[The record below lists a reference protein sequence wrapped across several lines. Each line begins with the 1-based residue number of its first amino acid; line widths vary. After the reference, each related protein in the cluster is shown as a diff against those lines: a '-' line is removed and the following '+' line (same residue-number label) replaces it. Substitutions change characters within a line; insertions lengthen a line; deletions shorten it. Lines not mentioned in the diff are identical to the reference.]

1 MRFRFFLVFFSILCI
16 YSQAGMAED
25 ASLPKDSVRPL
36 KKSPP
41 PPANRKEAPTVI
53 TSDKLEA
60 KQGQVLEAT
69 GNAEIRKSDQ
79 FIQADHLLF
88 YQDTNELSADG
99 SVRVEQPGTYL
110 TGPSFKMNLN
120 TNTGEMVQP
129 VFTFSDTDLR
139 GSAEVM
145 HIESKQKY
153 NFEQGIY
160 TSCPVG
166 NDDWLLK
173 MGELDLDRNT
183 QIGTAYNARIEFMGV
198 PILYTPWMDFPL
210 NDQRRSGMLGPVLG
224 NTNTGGK
231 ELTVPFYWNIASNYD
246 ATFSPKIIEKRGTL
260 YDNEF
265 RYMGNSY
272 SGVYGYSQ
280 LSKDKLTQQDR
291 TYSSLAH
298 NQNLGAGF
306 TGSLILNQASDD
318 AYFTDLSSTPAIAT
332 QKNLLN
338 EAAVTYGGGG
348 WWVASAR
355 VQSFQTLQ
363 DPDPTKAV
371 NLPFQRL
378 PQVNLGA
385 QQVLGGASA
394 ALNAEYVNFKHPTLV
409 LVDGTKLVNGSR
421 VVFYPTVSY
430 PLVNDPAYYITP
442 KLGVHST
449 QYTLETNNTWTE
461 SSYQRTL
468 PIYSLDSGMTLER
481 EFAAYEHEY
490 LQTLEPRIFYVK
502 IPYQNQDMLPN
513 FDSSPATFSFMQ
525 MFTENRFLG
534 NDRIGDADQVTAAL
548 TSRLLD
554 SDTGNELLRVAVG
567 ERFSRQTPLV
577 VLGAPS
583 ATTNQSDVLLGVS
596 GRMSKSISLDSL
608 WQYNPNESRTEMFA
622 ATARYRPEAG
632 KVINLGYR
640 YAFSADPDPTKT
652 LKQVDLSSQW
662 LLYGR
667 WHMVGQL
674 QYSLQETRPVQ
685 ALAGFEYYKEC
696 WALRF
701 VAQQFVTSALETSTS
716 YFLQLELYE
725 MLRVGTDPLA
735 NLKQSIPGYTI
746 LSEKPRNQSGLSQP

>member
-1 MRFRFFLVFFSILCI
+1 MRFRFFLIFFSIL
-16 YSQAGMAED
+16 YVHSQAGMAED
-25 ASLPKDSVRPL
+25 VPLPKESVRPL

-53 TSDKLEA
+53 TADKLEA

-69 GNAEIRKSDQ
+69 GHAEIRKSDQ

-99 SVRVEQPGTYL
+99 SVRVEQPGTKL

-120 TNTGEMVQP
+120 NNTGEMVQP

-153 NFEQGIY
+153 NFEHGIY

-173 MGELDLDRNT
+173 MTELDLNRNT
-183 QIGTAYNARIEFMGV
+183 QIGTAYNAHIEFMGV

-210 NDQRRSGMLGPVLG
+210 NDQRRSGLLGPVLG

-246 ATFSPKIIEKRGTL
+246 ATFSPKIIEKRGNL

-291 TYSSLAH
+291 THSTLAH

-306 TGSLILNQASDD
+306 SGSLILNQVSDD
-318 AYFTDLSSTPAIAT
+318 AYLRDLSSTPAIAL
-332 QKNLLN
+332 QNQLLN

-363 DPDPTKAV
+363 DPNAPAPLA
-371 NLPFQRL
+371 LPYQRL

-385 QQVLGGASA
+385 QRVLGGASA
-394 ALNAEYVNFKHPTLV
+394 TFNAEYVDFVHPTS
-409 LVDGTKLVNGSR
+409 VNGSR
-421 VVFYPTVSY
+421 VVFYPSISY
-430 PLVNDPAYYITP
+430 PLVNDPAYYVTP

-449 QYTLETNNTWTE
+449 QYSLGVNNPGAEATF
-461 SSYQRTL
+461 QRTL
-468 PIYSLDSGMTLER
+468 PIFSLDSGMTLER

-513 FDSSPATFSFMQ
+513 FDSAPATFSFMQ
-525 MFTENRFLG
+525 MFTENRFIG

-567 ERFSRQTPLV
+567 ERFSQQTPLV
-577 VLGAPS
+577 ALGAPS
-583 ATTNQSDVLLGVS
+583 ATTNQSDVLLSVS

-622 ATARYRPEAG
+622 ATARYRPEVG
-632 KVINLGYR
+632 KVVNLGYR

-674 QYSLQETRPVQ
+674 QYSLQESRPVQ
-685 ALAGFEYYKEC
+685 VMAGLEYYKEC

-701 VAQQFVTSALETSTS
+701 VAQQFVTSSLETSTN

-725 MLRVGTDPLA
+725 MLRVGNDPLA

-746 LSEKPRNQSGLSQP
+746 LSEKPRNKSGQSQP